1 MTAAESGN
9 NRAMPSP
16 PPVAGL
22 VATPR
27 PAATRRFAGVS
38 AVGLALGSA
47 LPPVWIIPVVA
58 TVLWTALF
66 LALALWR
73 FGREEF

>member
-1 MTAAESGN
+1 MFGSMELPNLMPQAALL
-9 NRAMPSP
+9 ALPWT
-16 PPVAGL
+16 L
-22 VATPR
+22 KD
-27 PAATRRFAGVS
+27 S

-58 TVLWTALF
+58 TALWTALF